1 MFVDRTNSV
10 ISACYVNAQRPG
22 QESVAD
28 NSAELAAFLQALTVP
43 PLREVTPL
51 QMRRA
56 LRQLNLLT
64 TVNTYV
70 ASQTQ
75 DVQDSWQYAISFPP
89 ADPMIAAAAKALNV
103 DVNALFTL
111 AATFP

>member
-1 MFVDRTNSV
+1 MFVDRTNGV
-10 ISACYVNAQRPG
+10 ITACYVSAQRAG

-28 NSAELAAFLQALTVP
+28 NAAELVAFLQVITTP

-89 ADPMIAAAAKALNV
+89 TDPMIAAAAKALNV